1 MPVESIGNALSSQ
14 SEASAQQTGMNQED
28 FLKIFLAQLSF
39 QDPLKPVDN
48 QEFMA
53 QMAQFTSLDQTRQ
66 LNEKIESLLT
76 MQSAQQSV
84 GLIGKTVQV
93 NTASN
98 SQVGDVTTVSFSTGQ
113 PELTVQTTD
122 GEFVTGISLSQ
133 ISLVRDVEE
142 SSE

>member
-1 MPVESIGNALSSQ
+1 MPVESIGNSLT
-14 SEASAQQTGMNQED
+14 SESAANAQQTGMNQED

-66 LNEKIESLLT
+66 LNEKIEGLLT
-76 MQSAQQSV
+76 IQAAQQSV

-93 NTASN
+93 NTRSRL
-98 SQVGDVTTVSFSTGQ
+98 QIGEVTTVSFSSGH
-113 PELTVQTTD
+113 PEVTVKTTD

-133 ISLVRDVEE
+133 ISVVRDVEE
-142 SSE
+142 SE